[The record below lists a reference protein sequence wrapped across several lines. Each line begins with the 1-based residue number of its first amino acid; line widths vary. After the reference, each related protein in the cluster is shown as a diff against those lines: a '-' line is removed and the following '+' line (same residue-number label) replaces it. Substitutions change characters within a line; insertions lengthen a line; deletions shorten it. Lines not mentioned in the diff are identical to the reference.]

1 MAAKR
6 MLWRDIRRTFSKSR
20 ARFFSIV
27 ALIALGCFALVG
39 FKVTGPDMRATAE
52 RYFDGLHLCDL
63 TVIADMGIDDD
74 DAAQIARASD
84 IDTLEFDY
92 LVDVTYAGTTDAV
105 RVFSAPHEISEF
117 ELVDGHMPA
126 AAGEAALDVE
136 AAGDHPIGSTVTFE
150 ERPTDDGS
158 TSLTVHEFTVVGYV
172 DSPEIIGVSNRGAT
186 QAGTGSL
193 TGYAVVPEDVFDVDY
208 HMIARLSF
216 ADTAGLDPYGQT
228 YLDRV
233 TAHKDELD
241 ELLAGQPEHRLEA
254 VRAQYQDAIDEG
266 QEKVDDARARLDDA
280 AAQLEDAAAQIA
292 DAHQQIADSEG
303 ELADAKQQLA
313 DGRAEL
319 DASWSTLLSSKA
331 QLDQARATLSASEIR
346 LAAAADQLA
355 EGRAQLTDKQAE
367 YDAGHAQ
374 YEEARDE
381 AATQAAAAQEQIDAA
396 RATLEEG
403 RAAYEETLAGLESQA
418 VEATAALKTVEA
430 TIGQLDGEL
439 ASLDPDTPEYAE
451 LAARRAQLAR
461 QYDELQAGLE
471 QLAAAQ
477 QQAQAAYDTFMN
489 VDADAESAGEDGGY
503 TACMVQVDAQ
513 QAELDEQVA
522 AAEEQ
527 LAPIKQQLDEAA
539 AQLAQAQETID
550 ARQAEYDAG
559 YAAYAAGVASYN
571 DGLNRYYSGLAS
583 WNEAAALLEQKTG
596 AYEDG
601 VARIAD
607 ARAELADKEAEY
619 EDGLAAYNEQ
629 VPEVEDEIAQ
639 GEADL
644 AEARTTLAE
653 LEKPAYHV
661 YNRRETPGSEGYVV
675 YDSVSE
681 IVDSLADIFPY
692 FLYLVAA
699 LVASTTMARMVNE
712 ERVNSGTL
720 KALGY
725 SNVDIM
731 KKFLVYGATA
741 ALAGA
746 VVGIAAGHTLLPLIV
761 YNAYAHGFT
770 VPQLELHFSLSATL
784 LALVLSLATAV
795 VPAWIAAARELREKP
810 AELLLPRAPA
820 SGSKVLLERVGPV
833 WRRLSFIRKVTVRNL
848 FRYKSRALMTILGV
862 AGAAGMLFTGF
873 AVQNSISGI
882 VDTQFGE
889 IIGYDLIV
897 AEETHVSDAEREG
910 IEELLDSE
918 DVVAHSSIRYDAVT
932 KRAGNKG
939 DEQDITVLVSDGTD
953 DFAEYLH
960 LHERTGG
967 RELALDDDGAI
978 ISERIATL
986 TGTQVGDTFTF
997 TDAEGVERSVRVSG
1011 ICEMY
1016 MNHFMFMTPVVYEEV
1031 FGKTAE
1037 PNAYVATL
1045 ADASLAG
1052 TADMAARFMA
1062 LPGVEGV
1069 VQSTALINMVDIIV
1083 AALDKI
1089 MVILIVIATLLA
1101 VVILYNLVTVNVSE
1115 RIRELSTVKV
1125 LGFHDNEVAMYIY
1138 RETIALSVIGIPCGW
1153 AFGRFLQL
1161 YIINAV
1167 PPETVMF
1174 NPAPGWLCFAVSAA
1188 VILAVVFVL
1197 YFAVK
1202 RRLRHVD
1209 MLEALKSVD

>member
-1 MAAKR
+1 MAVKR

-52 RYFDGLHLCDL
+52 RYFDGLNLCDL

-74 DAAQIARASD
+74 DAAQIAQAGD
-84 IDTLEFDY
+84 IDTLEFGY
-92 LVDVTYAGTTDAV
+92 LVDVAYTGTTDAV
-105 RVFSAPHEISEF
+105 RVFSAPREISEF
-117 ELVDGHMPA
+117 ELVDGRMPA
-126 AAGEAALDVE
+126 SADEVALDAD
-136 AAGDHPIGSTVTFE
+136 AADEHPIGLTVTFD
-150 ERPTDDGS
+150 ERPSDDGS
-158 TSLTVHEFTVVGYV
+158 TSLTTHTFTVVGFV
-172 DSPEIIGVSNRGAT
+172 DSPEIVGVSNRGAT
-186 QAGTGSL
+186 RAGTGSL
-193 TGYAVVPEDVFDVDY
+193 TGYAVVPEDAFDVDY

-216 ADTAGLDPYGQT
+216 TDTAGLDPYGQT

-233 TAHKDELD
+233 AAHKDELD
-241 ELLAGQPEHRLEA
+241 ELLADQPEHRLEA
-254 VRAQYQDAIDEG
+254 VRAQYQDAIDGG
-266 QEKVDDARARLDDA
+266 QAKVDDARAQLDDA
-280 AAQLEDAAAQIA
+280 AAQLDDAAAQIA
-292 DAHQQIADSEG
+292 DAHRQIADSEG
-303 ELADAKQQLA
+303 ELADAEQQLA

-319 DASWSTLLSSKA
+319 DVSWATLASSKG
-331 QLDQARATLSASEIR
+331 QIDQARNALASSEGQ
-346 LAAAADQLA
+346 LAAAAGQLA
-355 EGRAQLTDKQAE
+355 DGRAQLASKQAE
-367 YDAGHAQ
+367 YDAGVAQ
-374 YEEARDE
+374 YEAARD
-381 AATQAAAAQEQIDAA
+381 QAMQQIADAQAQIDAV
-396 RATLEEG
+396 RAPLEEG
-403 RAAYEETLAGLESQA
+403 RAAYEQALSDIDAQAAEAQGALEQT
-418 VEATAALKTVEA
+418 EAAIAQIDAQLAALE
-430 TIGQLDGEL
+430 LD
-439 ASLDPDTPEYAE
+439 APEYAALAAQRDE
-451 LAARRAQLAR
+451 LAAQR
-461 QYDELQAGLE
+461 DELAAGLE
-471 QLAAAQ
+471 QLTAAR
-477 QQAQAAYDTFMN
+477 QQAQAAYDAFMI
-489 VDADAESAGEDGGY
+489 VDADAEAPGEDGGY
-503 TACMVQVDAQ
+503 AALMAQIDAQ
-513 QAELDEQVA
+513 QAELDAQRMAV
-522 AAEEQ
+522 EEQ
-527 LAPIKQQLDEAA
+527 LAPVKQQLDEAA
-539 AQLAQAQETID
+539 AQLAQASSTID
-550 ARQAEYDAG
+550 ARQAEYDEG
-559 YAAYAAGVASYN
+559 YAAYTAGVASYN
-571 DGLNRYYSGLAS
+571 DGLNRYYAGLAS
-583 WNEAAALLEQKTG
+583 WNEAAALLDQKTG
-596 AYEDG
+596 EYEDG

-644 AEARTTLAE
+644 ADARTTLAE

-725 SNVDIM
+725 RDVDIL
-731 KKFLVYGATA
+731 KKFVVYGATA
-741 ALAGA
+741 ALIGA
-746 VVGIAAGHTLLPLIV
+746 IIGIIAGHTLLPLIV
-761 YNAYAHGFT
+761 YNAYAHGFSI
-770 VPQLELHFSLSATL
+770 PQLELHFNLSATL

-833 WRRLSFIRKVTVRNL
+833 WRRLSFIGKVTVRNL

-882 VDTQFGE
+882 VDAQFGE

-897 AEETHVSDAEREG
+897 AEETHVTDAERAD
-910 IEELLDSE
+910 IDELLASD
-918 DVVAHSSIRYDAVT
+918 DVVAHSSVRYDAVT
-932 KRAGNKG
+932 RRAGTKG

-953 DFAEYLH
+953 DFTEYLH
-960 LHERTGG
+960 LHERVGA
-967 RELALDDDGAI
+967 RELTLDDSGAV

-986 TGTQVGDTFTF
+986 TGTQVGDVFTF
-997 TDAEGVERSVRVSG
+997 TDTEGIERSVRVSG
-1011 ICEMY
+1011 ICETY
-1016 MNHFMFMTPVVYEEV
+1016 MNHFMFMTPTVYEEV
-1031 FGKTAE
+1031 FGKAAE

-1045 ADASLAG
+1045 ADASLEG

-1101 VVILYNLVTVNVSE
+1101 IVILYNLVTVNVSE

-1138 RETIALSVIGIPCGW
+1138 RETIALSIIGIPCGW

-1188 VILAVVFVL
+1188 VILAVVFIL

-1202 RRLRHVD
+1202 RRLRNVD

>member
-39 FKVTGPDMRATAE
+39 FKVTGPDMRTTAE
-52 RYFDGLHLCDL
+52 RYFDSLNLCDL

-74 DAAQIARASD
+74 DAAQIAQASD
-84 IDTLEFDY
+84 IDTLEFGY

-117 ELVDGHMPA
+117 EVVDGRMPA
-126 AAGEAALDVE
+126 SDDEVALDADAAGE
-136 AAGDHPIGSTVTFE
+136 HPMGSTVTFDE
-150 ERPTDDGS
+150 KATDDGS
-158 TSLTVHEFTVVGYV
+158 ASLTVHEFTVVGYV
-172 DSPEIIGVSNRGAT
+172 DSPEIIGASNRGAT
-186 QAGTGSL
+186 QTGTGSL
-193 TGYAVVPEDVFDVDY
+193 TGYAVVSEDVFDVDY

-216 ADTAGLDPYGQT
+216 TDTAGLDPYGQT

-241 ELLAGQPEHRLEA
+241 ELLADQPEHRLEA
-254 VRAQYQDAIDEG
+254 VRAQYRDAIDEG
-266 QEKVDDARARLDDA
+266 QTKVDDARAQLNDTA
-280 AAQLEDAAAQIA
+280 ARLEDAEAQIA
-292 DAHQQIADSEG
+292 DAHALIADSEG
-303 ELADAKQQLA
+303 ELADAEQQLA

-319 DASWSTLLSSKA
+319 DASWATLSSSRG
-331 QLDQARATLSASEIR
+331 QLDQARATLSASENR
-346 LAAAADQLA
+346 LTAAAGQLA
-355 EGRAQLTDKQAE
+355 EGRAQLADKQAE
-367 YDAGHAQ
+367 YDAGLAQ

-381 AATQAAAAQEQIDAA
+381 AAAQAAAAQEQIDAA
-396 RATLEEG
+396 RTALEEG
-403 RAAYEETLAGLESQA
+403 RTAYEGALADLESQMT
-418 VEATAALKTVEA
+418 EATTALETLGAAIEQ
-430 TIGQLDGEL
+430 IDGEL
-439 ASLDPDTPEYAE
+439 AALDPDTPEYAE
-451 LAARRAQLAR
+451 LTVKRDQLAGQR
-461 QYDELQAGLE
+461 DELEAGME
-471 QLAAAQ
+471 RLAAAQ
-477 QQAQAAYDTFMN
+477 QQTQAAYDTFMN
-489 VDADAESAGEDGGY
+489 VDADAAAPGEDGGY
-503 TACMVQVDAQ
+503 TMCMAQVDVR

-527 LAPIKQQLDEAA
+527 LAPIKRQLDGAA
-539 AQLAQAQETID
+539 AQLAQASSTLE
-550 ARQAEYDAG
+550 ARQAEYDEG
-559 YAAYAAGVASYN
+559 YAAYTAGVASYN
-571 DGLNRYYSGLAS
+571 DGLNRYYAGLAS
-583 WNEAAALLEQKTG
+583 WNEAAALLERKTG
-596 AYEDG
+596 EYEDG
-601 VARIAD
+601 LARIAD
-607 ARAELADKEAEY
+607 ARAELADKETEY

-629 VPEVEDEIAQ
+629 LPEAEDKIAQ

-725 SNVDIM
+725 GNVDIM
-731 KKFLVYGATA
+731 KKFLVYGAAA

-746 VVGIAAGHTLLPLIV
+746 AIGIAAGHTLLPLIV

-820 SGSKVLLERVGPV
+820 SGSKVLLERVGPI

-862 AGAAGMLFTGF
+862 AGAVGMLFTGF

-897 AEETHVSDAEREG
+897 AEEAHVTDMERAGIADLLASD
-910 IEELLDSE
+910 
-918 DVVAHSSIRYDAVT
+918 DVVAYTSVRYDAVT
-932 KRAGNKG
+932 KRAGTKG

-953 DFAEYLH
+953 DFTEYLH

-967 RELALDDDGAI
+967 RELALDDGGVI

-986 TGTQVGDTFTF
+986 TGTQVGDSFTF

-1016 MNHFMFMTPVVYEEV
+1016 MNHFMFMTPTVYEET
-1031 FGKTAE
+1031 FGEAAE

-1045 ADASLAG
+1045 SDASLAG

-1125 LGFHDNEVAMYIY
+1125 LGFHDDEVAMYIY
-1138 RETIALSVIGIPCGW
+1138 RETIALSVLGIPCGW
-1153 AFGRFLQL
+1153 VFGRFLQL

-1174 NPAPGWLCFAVSAA
+1174 NPAPGWLCFVVSAA
-1188 VILAVVFVL
+1188 VIVAVVFVL